1 MQIRLECKD
10 ITYAEIV
17 LFWSVE
23 PEVKETVSHFGYI
36 AQISE
41 SEDGPWISL
50 YDDPIYAFG
59 YVDKTTQR
67 GMVDQRLYYRI
78 MGVDLN
84 SHIFYSN
91 PVCLFNEEGN
101 NLTNYISEVESLMLR
116 RYNGQDCLHFAR
128 KKFGDRC
135 EICYDIVL
143 KKSISPKCRSCFGTT
158 FKNGY
163 FAPVKILVNFNPQAK
178 QTDKTDYGVNEQMG
192 LSGWTS
198 NKSIIESDD
207 ILIFLKKPSE
217 RYLINSI
224 TPTSLNGNTVRQ
236 ILNLTQLKADH
247 PGQLLNVNMSAYTL
261 DEFSIFRRDWK
272 QS

>member
-1 MQIRLECKD
+1 MYKRQ
-10 ITYAEIV
+10 
-17 LFWSVE
+17 
-23 PEVKETVSHFGYI
+23 
-36 AQISE
+36 
-41 SEDGPWISL
+41 
-50 YDDPIYAFG
+50 
-59 YVDKTTQR
+59 
-67 GMVDQRLYYRI
+67 
-78 MGVDLN
+78 
-84 SHIFYSN
+84 
-91 PVCLFNEEGN
+91 
-101 NLTNYISEVESLMLR
+101 
-116 RYNGQDCLHFAR
+116 
-128 KKFGDRC
+128 
-135 EICYDIVL
+135 
-143 KKSISPKCRSCFGTT
+143 
-158 FKNGY
+158 
-163 FAPVKILVNFNPQAK
+163 
-178 QTDKTDYGVNEQMG
+178 DKTDYGVNEQMI